1 LPDRNRYVFDGS
13 PCNADADFVSPQCPI
28 SQAHAPT
35 PVEFTEEMK
44 SFVFF
49 EVTTFEDGF
58 QTCDTAKATIHR
70 RLTGLTAFAYDS
82 TDEIGVHSQPC

>member
-1 LPDRNRYVFDGS
+1 M
-13 PCNADADFVSPQCPI
+13 
-28 SQAHAPT
+28 
-35 PVEFTEEMK
+35 EFTEEMK